1 MSYILPY
8 LYIVFGFAALIKGAD
23 FFVDGATAIAKK
35 LRIPNIV
42 VGLTIV
48 AMGTSL
54 PELAVSVSAA
64 IDGSSAIAIGNVV
77 GSNLINILVILG
89 LSAVILP
96 LSVDRSMFR
105 RDLPVLMLTAAILP
119 VMTLIGG
126 GYFGRICGAILVAL
140 FIGYIALTVRSAL
153 AYRNITLP
161 EGEAPAEENEAKDLP
176 WWLCALFTVGG
187 AALIVLGGNFS
198 VDGATAI
205 AQQWGVSEAVIGLT
219 VVALGTSLPELVT
232 SVVAARKGNSDI
244 ALGNIVGSNIFN
256 VLFILGTTVL
266 VLPFEVAASGL
277 VDQLVLLGVSALLM
291 ITAYTGKKLSRIE
304 GAAYLAIY
312 AAYLSYLLISM

>member
-1 MSYILPY
+1 MAYVLPY
-8 LYIVFGFAALIKGAD
+8 LYIVLGFAALIKGAD

-64 IDGSSAIAIGNVV
+64 IGGSSDIAIGNVV

-96 LSVDRSMFR
+96 LTVDRSMFR
-105 RDLPVLMLTAAILP
+105 RDLPVVLLTAAILP

-153 AYRNITLP
+153 VYRKSTLP
-161 EGEAPAEENEAKDLP
+161 EGEVPAEENEAKDLP

-198 VDGATAI
+198 VDGATAV

-277 VDQLVLLGVSALLM
+277 VDQLVLLGVSAFLM
-291 ITAYTGKKLSRIE
+291 VTAYTGKKLSRIE

>member
-1 MSYILPY
+1 MSYVLPY

-64 IDGSSAIAIGNVV
+64 IGGSSAIAIGNVV

-153 AYRNITLP
+153 ASRNGTLS
-161 EGEAPAEENEAKDLP
+161 EGEAPVEENEAKDLP

-266 VLPFEVAASGL
+266 VLPFEVAAAGL
-277 VDQLVLLGVSALLM
+277 VDQLVLLGVSAFLM